1 MSLQSVSRLEVL
13 LKHPAFSLLH
23 QNDVRLKWLSTLMC
37 EAFFSGMRTLFKVP
51 TVLQYAER
59 RPLCVN
65 EQVKQRYKRRFVY
78 FTRKNHFYPALTADV
93 SLGLPHVTPRQR
105 SRVSCSFRDKVS
117 ALDRR
122 LCYEACRLYGRGVAQ
137 NTARSRCREMPGS
150 LPLPFW
156 HFIREPLGPATT
168 SFLSDQHQ
176 EPSHEQHLPLVPQV
190 IFHSGSYL
198 AIKAPRN
205 AIDPFWVVRLDS
217 DLKGLKS
224 SNGEV
229 RFDATNFS
237 ATYMESIAPGGI
249 CTQFEVGRKVP
260 KTKSKPELIMFQIE
274 LLEVEEGPKVI
285 WQLEEEELKRVTRL
299 QGNSGIDDED
309 DDSTDSAT
317 DDSDQDT
324 TRHVAVRPPGG
335 RLRTSTT
342 YFSVRK

>member
-51 TVLQYAER
+51 TVLQYTER

-65 EQVKQRYKRRFVY
+65 EQVKQRYERRFVY

-105 SRVSCSFRDKVS
+105 SKASCSFRDKVS

-156 HFIREPLGPATT
+156 HFI
-168 SFLSDQHQ
+168 
-176 EPSHEQHLPLVPQV
+176 
-190 IFHSGSYL
+190 
-198 AIKAPRN
+198 
-205 AIDPFWVVRLDS
+205 
-217 DLKGLKS
+217 
-224 SNGEV
+224 
-229 RFDATNFS
+229 
-237 ATYMESIAPGGI
+237 
-249 CTQFEVGRKVP
+249 
-260 KTKSKPELIMFQIE
+260 
-274 LLEVEEGPKVI
+274 
-285 WQLEEEELKRVTRL
+285 
-299 QGNSGIDDED
+299 
-309 DDSTDSAT
+309 
-317 DDSDQDT
+317 
-324 TRHVAVRPPGG
+324 
-335 RLRTSTT
+335 
-342 YFSVRK
+342 